1 VRILKKYVV
10 LLLILLFP
18 YFVSAETLAAN
29 AKSSIMIEE
38 STGKVLFENNADE
51 RRAPASMTKVMT
63 LLLIME
69 HVESGKIKLTDKVLI
84 SDNASGMGGSQ
95 VFLEA
100 GSEMTVDE
108 LIKAICIASG
118 NDAAVAMAE
127 FIAGSEEN
135 FVKLMNERA
144 KELGMINTNYENP
157 HGLDSEN
164 HYTSARDMA
173 IVAKEL
179 VKHKK
184 ILEYSS
190 TYEEYLKK
198 PDGTSTWMVNTN
210 KLIRYYSGLDGLKTG
225 FTETAGYCLTATAL
239 KNDMRLI
246 TVIMGEETS
255 EVRNKETVELLNYGF
270 ANYKNIVILK
280 NTDYLGEIKI
290 NNAKKSLVKL
300 KLIDD
305 VVDLVS
311 NQEEA
316 KYDQRINLKEV
327 KAPVNVGN
335 FVGTLD
341 LYKDEK
347 KINSFNITVSENVKK
362 ANLWDYYKRNFD
374 VSLSGKNIF

>member
-1 VRILKKYVV
+1 MKKYVV
-10 LLLILLFP
+10 LFILLLFP
-18 YFVSAETLAAN
+18 YFVNAENLAAN
-29 AKSSIMIEE
+29 AKSAIMIEE

-69 HVESGKIKLTDKVLI
+69 QIESGKIKLTDKVSI
-84 SDNASGMGGSQ
+84 SENASSMGGSQ

-100 GSEMTVDE
+100 GTEITVDE

-127 FIAGSEEN
+127 FIGGSIEN
-135 FVKLMNERA
+135 FVKMMNEKA
-144 KELGMINTNYENP
+144 KSLGMNNTNYENP

-173 IVAKEL
+173 IVSKEL

-184 ILEYSS
+184 VLEYSS

-246 TVIMGEETS
+246 TVVMGEESS

-270 ANYKNIVILK
+270 ANYKKKTIVTK
-280 NTDYLGEIKI
+280 NSDLGTIRVKNGNVEY
-290 NNAKKSLVKL
+290 VKL
-300 KLIDD
+300 KLIEDA
-305 VVDLVS
+305 VDLTS
-311 NQEEA
+311 NQEES
-316 KYDQRINLKEV
+316 KYDHKINVKDV
-327 KAPVNVGN
+327 KAPIKVGN
-335 FVGTLD
+335 VVGSLD
-341 LYKDEK
+341 LYKDGK
-347 KINSFNITVSENVKK
+347 KISSFNITVLEDVEK
-362 ANLWDYYKRNFD
+362 ANIWDYYKRNLKAMID
-374 VSLSGKNIF
+374 GQA

>member
-1 VRILKKYVV
+1 MKKYVV
-10 LLLILLFP
+10 LLLMLLFP
-18 YFVSAETLAAN
+18 YFVSAESLVAN

-69 HVESGKIKLTDKVLI
+69 HVESGKIKFTDKVPI
-84 SDNASGMGGSQ
+84 SENASSMGGSQ

-100 GSEMTVDE
+100 GTEMSVEE

-127 FIAGSEEN
+127 FISGSVEN
-135 FVKLMNERA
+135 FVKEMNEKA
-144 KELGMINTNYENP
+144 KSLGMNNTNYENP
-157 HGLDSEN
+157 HGLDSDN

-179 VKHKK
+179 VKHDK

-225 FTETAGYCLTATAL
+225 YTETAGYCLTATAL

-246 TVIMGEETS
+246 TVVMGEESS

-270 ANYKNIVILK
+270 ANYKKKIIVSSDSDLGSIEVK
-280 NTDYLGEIKI
+280 NG
-290 NNAKKSLVKL
+290 KKEYVKL
-300 KLIDD
+300 ELLDD
-305 VVDLVS
+305 VVDLTS
-311 NQEEA
+311 IQDDG
-316 KYDQRINLKEV
+316 KYKQKLNLKEI
-327 KAPVNVGN
+327 KAPVKKGDI
-335 FVGTLD
+335 VGTLD
-341 LYKDEK
+341 LYKNNK
-347 KINSFNITVSENVKK
+347 KINSFKITVSEDVLK
-362 ANLWDYYKRNFD
+362 ANMWDYYKRN
-374 VSLSGKNIF
+374 VKYMISGQA

>member
-1 VRILKKYVV
+1 
-10 LLLILLFP
+10 
-18 YFVSAETLAAN
+18 
-29 AKSSIMIEE
+29 
-38 STGKVLFENNADE
+38 
-51 RRAPASMTKVMT
+51 
-63 LLLIME
+63 ME
-69 HVESGKIKLTDKVLI
+69 QVESGKIKLTDKVPI
-84 SDNASGMGGSQ
+84 SENASSMGGSQ

-127 FIAGSEEN
+127 FIGGSEEN
-135 FVKLMNERA
+135 FVKLMNEKA
-144 KELGMINTNYENP
+144 KQLKMINTNYENP

-173 IVAKEL
+173 KVAKEL
-179 VKHKK
+179 VRHQK

-190 TYEEYLKK
+190 TYEEYLNK

-210 KLIRYYSGLDGLKTG
+210 KLIRHYSGLDGLKTG

-246 TVIMGEETS
+246 TVVMGEETS

-270 ANYKNIVILK
+270 ANYKKNTVLK
-280 NTDYLGEIKI
+280 NTDYLGEIEI
-290 NNAKKSLVKL
+290 SNGKKENVKL

-327 KAPVNVGN
+327 KAPVNVGD

-362 ANLWDYYKRNFD
+362 ANVWDYYKRNFK
-374 VSLSGKNIF
+374 SIIGGEI